1 MAFTTE
7 YEFELPKGYIDEDGR
22 LQKKGKMRLA
32 TAADEI
38 LPLREPEVQRNPS
51 YLAIILLSRVVLNI
65 GTTTIINRK
74 VIESLF
80 SCDLQYL
87 QNMYE
92 TINDVEEPKMKVT
105 CPECGKTYEVPINF
119 TKEG

>member
-1 MAFTTE
+1 MVFTTE
-7 YEFELPKGYIDEDGR
+7 YEFELPRGYIDENGE

-38 LPLREPEVQRNPS
+38 LPLREPEVQRNPG
-51 YLAIILLSRVVLNI
+51 YLVIILLSRVVLNI

-92 TINDVEEPKMKVT
+92 SINEIEPPKMKVT

-119 TKEG
+119 TQKG